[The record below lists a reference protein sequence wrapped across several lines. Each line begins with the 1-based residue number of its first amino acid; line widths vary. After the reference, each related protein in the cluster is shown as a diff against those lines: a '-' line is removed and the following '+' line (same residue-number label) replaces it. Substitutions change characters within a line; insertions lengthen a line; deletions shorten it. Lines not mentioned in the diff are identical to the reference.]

1 MLRHENLQSFNKKC
15 PGASKLLRISHAEPT
30 VGNITYNISYVKK
43 KEFKASERLFV
54 RAGMKG
60 SCFSLLAAACK
71 KQFHDFIRVGFAAA
85 EQLKLTGSLDSA
97 LL

>member
-1 MLRHENLQSFNKKC
+1 MGKLCFIAENK
-15 PGASKLLRISHAEPT
+15 RDT
-30 VGNITYNISYVKK
+30 
-43 KEFKASERLFV
+43 SERPCV
-54 RAGMKG
+54 RAGAKV
-60 SCFSLLAAACK
+60 SCFSLPESACK